1 MDPLV
6 VSGIMQGVSSVVQG
20 IAAKNQARLDSF
32 NVGTEQVM
40 QKAVGLRESRLI
52 REDFE
57 ELMKSNLAFTMTKLN
72 RKITPDLKAAF
83 KTDRDKA
90 ESTIMDI
97 DFMTYINQLGYKQE
111 AAATKRKGKE
121 ALLAGLLGA
130 GSAYVEYKANITKYG
145 TYASRKNQTLLRD
158 PSV

>member
-6 VSGIMQGVSSVVQG
+6 VSGIMNGVTSLIQG
-20 IAAKNQARLDSF
+20 IAAKNENRLKAF

-145 TYASRKNQTLLRD
+145 TYASRKDQTLLRD
-158 PSV
+158 PSA